1 MDHLEI
7 DQFMVAGMCIGGPY
21 ILELLEKAET
31 RIKACVVFQ
40 TIGRDNNREEFYTMF
55 DNWAGDVELDQGLAS
70 DEALRGLRENMFGG
84 ERVLFSV
91 EDDFLRSIQVP
102 MCVLMGNDVYHP
114 ESASRFVA
122 DMVGESLFIQDWKKR
137 EKKGEGED

>member
-21 ILELLEKAET
+21 IFKLLEKAEA

-40 TIGRDNNREEFYTMF
+40 TIGKDNNREEFYTMF
-55 DNWAGDVELDQGLAS
+55 DNWAGDVKSEQGPAS
-70 DEALRGLRENMFGG
+70 GEALRGLRENMFGG

-91 EDDFLRSIQVP
+91 EDDFTEHSSSYV
-102 MCVLMGNDVYHP
+102 CSDG
-114 ESASRFVA
+114 
-122 DMVGESLFIQDWKKR
+122 
-137 EKKGEGED
+137 